1 MLNCRTTTA
10 DRKDEPMGA
19 NSSVVEQAYTAFGR
33 GDIPSLLAL
42 LDDDVEWSSPRT
54 LPQGGQF
61 RGKSEVARFFDLV
74 GGAWDPLTVA
84 VEGLGEL
91 GDDLVVVVVRA
102 DGTRRGGQ
110 GSGYGAVH
118 VFDVQHGKIRR
129 FREYTDLDTP
139 LP

>member
-1 MLNCRTTTA
+1 
-10 DRKDEPMGA
+10 MGA
-19 NSSVVEQAYTAFGR
+19 NGTLVESVYSAFGR
-33 GDIPSLLAL
+33 GDIPGLLAL
-42 LDDDVEWSSPRT
+42 LDDDVEWSSPKT

-61 RGKSEVARFFDLV
+61 RGKSEVAHFFDLV

-91 GDDLVVVVVRA
+91 RDDLVVVVVRA

-129 FREYTDLDTP
+129 FREYSDLDTP
-139 LP
+139 LH